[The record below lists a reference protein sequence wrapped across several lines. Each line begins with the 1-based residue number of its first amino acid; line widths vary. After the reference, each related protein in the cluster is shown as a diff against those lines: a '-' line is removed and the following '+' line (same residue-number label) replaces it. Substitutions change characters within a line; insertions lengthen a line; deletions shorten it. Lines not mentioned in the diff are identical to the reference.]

1 MTRFVTARAFVTVC
15 TVYASFAALGC
26 ARQKPAD
33 DPGPAERAGAKVD
46 EGAASAKDSAK
57 KAGEKVGDATERAGD
72 KLKEKSN
79 P

>member
-1 MTRFVTARAFVTVC
+1 MTRFLI
-15 TVYASFAALGC
+15 ASTFLIALVAPAC
-26 ARQKPAD
+26 ATSKPAN

-72 KLKEKSN
+72 KLKEKSDE
-79 P
+79 